1 MIDASLDYEKAEE
14 KWDAVREGE
23 YNISEL
29 K

>member
-1 MIDASLDYEKAEE
+1 MIDALQDYEKAEE
-14 KWDAVREGE
+14 KWDAVKEGE